1 MCQLQLEKLDGA
13 HSQPVPVYRHAGES
27 STCLPLLP
35 HRRRPAPT
43 AQKTTSG
50 CGHDSANAALVSF
63 AAPVILVEGCCFSG
77 ARLPATAMLP
87 SRILTLS
94 LSTPRTLRVL
104 TTVVRLYGWRCLL
117 LRVSVLLS
125 YGECSYVRIEA
136 HEAAGVPG
144 EHPRRRDT
152 AHGKKGA
159 GHTCHRTFLLF
170 LDFSPT
176 LLHSST
182 DTFSVLVL

>member
-50 CGHDSANAALVSF
+50 CGHDSADAALVSF
-63 AAPVILVEGCCFSG
+63 AAPVILVEGRCFSG
-77 ARLPATAMLP
+77 DRLPATAMPP

-104 TTVVRLYGWRCLL
+104 TTVVRLAVFAAACLCL
-117 LRVSVLLS
+117 TVLW
-125 YGECSYVRIEA
+125 
-136 HEAAGVPG
+136 
-144 EHPRRRDT
+144 
-152 AHGKKGA
+152 
-159 GHTCHRTFLLF
+159 
-170 LDFSPT
+170 
-176 LLHSST
+176 
-182 DTFSVLVL
+182 